1 MMVSWYP
8 KSYFAFRKRL
18 LAVTIALSCIV
29 LFMAAHG
36 HSEDLEQWRLEEQKR
51 IEQEIQR
58 NQIKIERLQSGL
70 EDQQEGVIQATLQEK
85 GILVELEEID
95 QRLLKM
101 AARLDDLEKR
111 MAQQKQLISKK
122 EKEQIEVGQRR
133 EILQRHM
140 QKRIEAYYKLGKID
154 LVNITFSTRT
164 FSELLRFHD
173 SFQEVIDYDQQ
184 LMMRYQNIINDLE
197 STKEAL
203 TLEEGLLEEFIS
215 LANENK
221 AQIAETR
228 QEKSSVLNR
237 IRTQSALHEQA
248 IVEIEKAKTDLS
260 AALRAMRKKEQL
272 YVQGFLLNKS
282 SHIAPMAGTVTNL
295 FNQERVNQFGI
306 TRKNPGIAINAPDG
320 TKIHA
325 IYTGTVIYSGYLK
338 GYGNTIIIDHGYHY
352 FTITSR
358 IERMLVS
365 KGANVE
371 RNDIIGIMG
380 STATILDDG
389 LYFEIRHEDTPLDPL
404 LWLDTKKMTFADN
417 LRHNTS
423 S

>member
-1 MMVSWYP
+1 MMVSCNP
-8 KSYFAFRKRL
+8 KRNSIFRNWL
-18 LAVTIALSCIV
+18 LSLTIVNCLFLSMPVI
-29 LFMAAHG
+29 G
-36 HSEDLEQWRLEEQKR
+36 HSEDLEQWRLEEQR
-51 IEQEIQR
+51 RLEQEIER

-70 EDQQEGVIQATLQEK
+70 EDQQEGVVKATLQEK

-101 AARLDDLEKR
+101 AQRLDDLNKR

-122 EKEQIEVGQRR
+122 EQELDVVVERR
-133 EILQRHM
+133 EKLQRHM

-164 FSELLRFHD
+164 FAELLRFHD
-173 SFQEVIDYDQQ
+173 AFQEVIDYDQQ
-184 LMMRYQNIINDLE
+184 LMMRYRNIINDLE
-197 STKEAL
+197 SSKEAL

-221 AQIAETR
+221 EQIAETR
-228 QEKSSVLNR
+228 LEKSRVLNR

-248 IVEIEKAKTDLS
+248 IVEIEKAKADLS

-272 YVQGFLLNKS
+272 YEQGFLLNKS
-282 SHIAPMAGTVTNL
+282 SHIVPMVGTVTNL

-325 IYTGTVIYSGYLK
+325 IYSGTVIYAGYLK
-338 GYGNTIIIDHGYHY
+338 GYGNTIIIDHGYQY

-389 LYFEIRHEDTPLDPL
+389 LYFEIRHEDIPLDPL
-404 LWLDTKKMTFADN
+404 LWLNTQKLKFAEN
-417 LRHNTS
+417 LQRNTS

>member
-1 MMVSWYP
+1 MMVSCNP
-8 KSYFAFRKRL
+8 QRNLIFRNWL
-18 LAVTIALSCIV
+18 LSLTIVNCLFLSMPVI
-29 LFMAAHG
+29 G
-36 HSEDLEQWRLEEQKR
+36 HSEDLEQWRLEEQR
-51 IEQEIQR
+51 RLEQEIER

-70 EDQQEGVIQATLQEK
+70 EDQQEGVVKATLQEK
-85 GILVELEEID
+85 GILVELEDID

-101 AARLDDLEKR
+101 AQRLDDLNKR

-122 EKEQIEVGQRR
+122 EQELNVVVERR
-133 EILQRHM
+133 EKLQRHM

-164 FSELLRFHD
+164 FAELLRFHD
-173 SFQEVIDYDQQ
+173 AFQEVIDYDQQ
-184 LMMRYQNIINDLE
+184 LMIRYRNIINDLK
-197 STKEAL
+197 SSKEAL

-221 AQIAETR
+221 EQISETR
-228 QEKSSVLNR
+228 LEKSRVLNR

-248 IVEIEKAKTDLS
+248 IVEIEKAKADLS

-272 YVQGFLLNKS
+272 YEQGFLLNKS
-282 SHIAPMAGTVTNL
+282 SHIVPMVGTVTNL

-320 TKIHA
+320 TNIHA
-325 IYTGTVIYSGYLK
+325 IYSGTVIYAGYLK
-338 GYGNTIIIDHGYHY
+338 GYGNTIIIDHGYQY

-389 LYFEIRHEDTPLDPL
+389 LYFEIRHEDIPLDPL
-404 LWLDTKKMTFADN
+404 LWLNTQKLKFAEN
-417 LRHNTS
+417 LQRNTS